1 MTEAEAPK
9 PATPSATAPAPA
21 APSETTPKVRQAAGT
36 AKRGGSALAVLA
48 LLLALGA
55 AGAAGY
61 PYYLTYQGQSD
72 AQVVAATLS
81 EALRSLRQESSAQAQ
96 ALAEQRTAVAALQG
110 ALSEALSDAQ
120 RSREALAGEL
130 AALAQKQEA
139 EQSYLGAVRMAE
151 VRYLT
156 AIATQRLRL
165 ERDLPGALALLA
177 RADAVLAEGG
187 AASDVPLRRHLA
199 DALAALREAPRI
211 DTVGLYLEL
220 EQIANVSDRLPLT
233 RAQFTAEPAS
243 TPAPTRADGLLP
255 WLWHKL
261 QGLFRLRKQNEAVAQ
276 TLLPDGASVLL
287 QHGLRLTLSQAQ
299 LALLRGDGP
308 LWRASLEAAAQR
320 IERYGRPSRDRSRLL
335 ERLGALVATPVAV
348 EGATFAQAQTA
359 LLALGEALELRLG
372 VRP

>member
-9 PATPSATAPAPA
+9 PATPSATDA
-21 APSETTPKVRQAAGT
+21 APEKASKAKRASETSG
-36 AKRGGSALAVLA
+36 RGGRGLAMFA
-48 LLLALGA
+48 CLLALGA

-61 PYYLTYQGQSD
+61 PYYLQLQGQSE
-72 AQVVAATLS
+72 AQAVATTLS
-81 EALRSLRQESSAQAQ
+81 EALRILRQENSAQAQ
-96 ALAEQRTAVAALQG
+96 ALAEQRTAVADLQG
-110 ALSEALSDAQ
+110 ALAAALGDAR

-130 AALAQKQEA
+130 AALAQRQET
-139 EQSYLGAVRMAE
+139 EQGYLGAVRMAE

-165 ERDLPGALALLA
+165 ERDLPGALALLE

-187 AASDVPLRRHLA
+187 AASDVPLRRYLA
-199 DALAALREAPRI
+199 EALAALREAPRL

-220 EQIANVSDRLPLT
+220 EQLANLSDRLPLT
-233 RAQFTAEPAS
+233 RAQFTAEPALA
-243 TPAPTRADGLLP
+243 PAPAPAGGVLP
-255 WLWHKL
+255 WLLHKL
-261 QGLFRLRKQNEAVAQ
+261 QGLFRLRKQDEAVAQ
-276 TLLPDGASVLL
+276 TLLPDGASALL

-320 IERYGRPSRDRSRLL
+320 IERFGRPSRDRSRLL
-335 ERLGALVATPVAV
+335 ERLGALAATPVAV
-348 EGATFAQAQTA
+348 EGATFADAQAA